1 MSDIKWIKIN
11 TNMFEDEKI
20 RLIDAMPERDTIH
33 YVWVRL
39 LVQAGKTNAKGFIF
53 LSENIPY
60 TEEMLS
66 TIFSRPI
73 NSIRLSLKVL
83 RDFGMIEIDNEN
95 RIKIAKWEKH
105 QNVEGMDKIR
115 EQTKKRVEKCRERKK
130 LLSSNVTDDRCNA
143 TVTKQNKI
151 KKENKE
157 IEKDRD
163 TEKEVYVERDGGMEE
178 ERHTERYIERYIEG
192 DRETEVGIYR
202 EAHREIE
209 EKDMETE
216 VRYIEAEPEV
226 TYIEKPYVQEM
237 RKRQTEENREIQ
249 IEENNGTDIDLYKD
263 INSCSENNISSY
275 KEKSETGKSNDLLQ
289 IHTNSEVEG
298 ILNYY
303 SNVADEIFGFDFKA
317 VKIAVATYGE
327 RYVRLAINRAL
338 EVNKPNIMY
347 INGILRN
354 WKRSG
359 YPEENESKSGFY
371 KKDSNDNYY
380 NKDNSYNKNNNYR
393 TFNNFPPREYDYD
406 KLEKSLLG
414 WN

>member
-73 NSIRLSLKVL
+73 NSIRLSLTVL

-157 IEKDRD
+157 IEKDID
-163 TEKEVYVERDGGMEE
+163 TEKEVYVERDRGIEE
-178 ERHTERYIERYIEG
+178 ETHT
-192 DRETEVGIYR
+192 DS
-202 EAHREIE
+202 
-209 EKDMETE
+209 
-216 VRYIEAEPEV
+216 
-226 TYIEKPYVQEM
+226 Q
-237 RKRQTEENREIQ
+237 
-249 IEENNGTDIDLYKD
+249 
-263 INSCSENNISSY
+263 
-275 KEKSETGKSNDLLQ
+275 
-289 IHTNSEVEG
+289 VEG

-327 RYVRLAINRAL
+327 KYVRLAINRAL

-354 WKRSG
+354 WKRIG

-380 NKDNSYNKNNNYR
+380 NKNKDYKKDNSNYKKENSYNKNNNYR

>member
-73 NSIRLSLKVL
+73 NSIRLSLTVL

-130 LLSSNVTDDRCNA
+130 LLSSNVTDDKCNA

-157 IEKDRD
+157 IEKDID
-163 TEKEVYVERDGGMEE
+163 TEKEVYVERDIGIEE
-178 ERHTERYIERYIEG
+178 ETHT
-192 DRETEVGIYR
+192 DS
-202 EAHREIE
+202 
-209 EKDMETE
+209 
-216 VRYIEAEPEV
+216 
-226 TYIEKPYVQEM
+226 Q
-237 RKRQTEENREIQ
+237 
-249 IEENNGTDIDLYKD
+249 
-263 INSCSENNISSY
+263 
-275 KEKSETGKSNDLLQ
+275 
-289 IHTNSEVEG
+289 VEG

-303 SNVADEIFGFDFKA
+303 SNLADEIFGFDFKA

-354 WKRSG
+354 WKRIG
-359 YPEENESKSGFY
+359 YPEENESKSGF
-371 KKDSNDNYY
+371 
-380 NKDNSYNKNNNYR
+380 
-393 TFNNFPPREYDYD
+393 
-406 KLEKSLLG
+406 L
-414 WN
+414 

>member
-83 RDFGMIEIDNEN
+83 KEFGMIEIDNEN

-130 LLSSNVTDDRCNA
+130 LLSSNVTNDSCNA

-157 IEKDRD
+157 IEKEKD
-163 TEKEVYVERDGGMEE
+163 TEIEDEREMDKDGALEVVRYIKENIGAEE
-178 ERHTERYIERYIEG
+178 ERQADISL
-192 DRETEVGIYR
+192 
-202 EAHREIE
+202 
-209 EKDMETE
+209 
-216 VRYIEAEPEV
+216 
-226 TYIEKPYVQEM
+226 
-237 RKRQTEENREIQ
+237 QT
-249 IEENNGTDIDLYKD
+249 
-263 INSCSENNISSY
+263 
-275 KEKSETGKSNDLLQ
+275 
-289 IHTNSEVEG
+289 HTNSEVEG

-303 SNVADEIFGFDFKA
+303 SNVADEILGFDFKA
-317 VKIAVATYGE
+317 IKIAVATYGE

-359 YPEENESKSGFY
+359 YPEENEGKSGFC
-371 KKDSNDNYY
+371 KKENNY
-380 NKDNSYNKNNNYR
+380 NKKENNYR
-393 TFNNFPPREYDYD
+393 AFNNFPPREYDYD

>member
-73 NSIRLSLKVL
+73 NSIRLSLTVL

-163 TEKEVYVERDGGMEE
+163 TEKEVYVERDRG
-178 ERHTERYIERYIEG
+178 
-192 DRETEVGIYR
+192 
-202 EAHREIE
+202 
-209 EKDMETE
+209 
-216 VRYIEAEPEV
+216 
-226 TYIEKPYVQEM
+226 
-237 RKRQTEENREIQ
+237 
-249 IEENNGTDIDLYKD
+249 IEENTHIEKDRGIIDRVIED
-263 INSCSENNISSY
+263 ET
-275 KEKSETGKSNDLLQ
+275 EKADTSLQ
-289 IHTNSEVEG
+289 THTNSEVEG

-327 RYVRLAINRAL
+327 RYVRLAIDRAL

-354 WKRSG
+354 WKRIG

-371 KKDSNDNYY
+371 KKDNSNYK
-380 NKDNSYNKNNNYR
+380 KDNSYNKNNNYR